1 MPASMSSTGVH
12 EAVGTPAAA
21 MTSLAN
27 AFEPSRRAAA
37 RVGPN
42 AARPRDS
49 SSSTR
54 PATSGAS
61 GPTTVRSTASRSAR
75 SASAPTSPMP
85 TSGKVLASSAMP
97 GLPGAART
105 SGPCGERWSAR
116 TIACSRPP
124 APTTRTRGP
133 GIYRLA
139 MKSSMGIATSVSYR
153 DVPREPSSSE
163 TRAIVLSSGASTT
176 LMKSN
181 WPSVAHWAFTL
192 APSCSTSLL
201 TSRMRCGLFLTV
213 WTPSGV
219 SVESMTYVGIDASW
233 LAVAVVSIP
242 FGAPQV
248 AWPPVT
254 VLAQLSDPHVDVGPG
269 DTGSAEALAA
279 AVEAVLRV
287 DPAPDAVLLSGD
299 LTNLS
304 DARSYERVRELLAPL
319 PMPVHVLPGNHDDR
333 EALRAW
339 FTDDAVEGPDGD
351 PFRYAVRCGVVRL
364 VVCDTTQPG
373 RDAGRLDA
381 GARAWLES
389 QLAAEPDMPTIVAM
403 HHTPLLTGIG
413 AMDAIGLPEAD
424 REALAL
430 VLSRFRCVRRV
441 VGGHV
446 HRACFGLLGR
456 CPVFACPST
465 HLQVALSSG
474 SELSLEIAPPSFA
487 LHVVL
492 AGGEVVTLVQPVRSG
507 ALSL

>member
-1 MPASMSSTGVH
+1 
-12 EAVGTPAAA
+12 
-21 MTSLAN
+21 
-27 AFEPSRRAAA
+27 
-37 RVGPN
+37 
-42 AARPRDS
+42 
-49 SSSTR
+49 
-54 PATSGAS
+54 
-61 GPTTVRSTASRSAR
+61 
-75 SASAPTSPMP
+75 
-85 TSGKVLASSAMP
+85 
-97 GLPGAART
+97 
-105 SGPCGERWSAR
+105 
-116 TIACSRPP
+116 
-124 APTTRTRGP
+124 
-133 GIYRLA
+133 
-139 MKSSMGIATSVSYR
+139 MKSSMGIATSVSYL

-181 WPSVAHWAFTL
+181 WPSVAHCALTL

-287 DPAPDAVLLSGD
+287 DPTPDAVLWSGD

-339 FTDDAVEGPDGD
+339 FTEDTLAGASPD
-351 PFRYAVRCGVVRL
+351 PFHYAVRCGELRL
-364 VVCDTTQPG
+364 VVCDTTVPG
-373 RDAGRLDA
+373 RDGGRLDESA
-381 GARAWLES
+381 LAWLSSE
-389 QLAAEPDMPTIVAM
+389 LGVEPDVATIVAM
-403 HHTPLLTGIG
+403 HHAPLLTGIG
-413 AMDAIGLPEAD
+413 AMDAIGLPAAD
-424 REALAL
+424 RDALAS
-430 VLSRFRCVRRV
+430 VLRRFPCV
-441 VGGHV
+441 
-446 HRACFGLLGR
+446 
-456 CPVFACPST
+456 
-465 HLQVALSSG
+465 
-474 SELSLEIAPPSFA
+474 
-487 LHVVL
+487 
-492 AGGEVVTLVQPVRSG
+492 
-507 ALSL
+507 